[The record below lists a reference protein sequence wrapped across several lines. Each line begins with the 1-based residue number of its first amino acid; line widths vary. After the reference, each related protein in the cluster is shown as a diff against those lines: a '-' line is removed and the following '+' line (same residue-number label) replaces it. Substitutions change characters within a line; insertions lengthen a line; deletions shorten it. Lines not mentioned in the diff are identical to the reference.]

1 MVGCGIRF
9 SFMKV
14 SIIIPVF
21 NEENTIIKILEEI
34 NNQVLEDFS
43 LEIIVVDD
51 CSQDST
57 VDLLKENSS
66 LYTKLIIL
74 DTNLGKGGAVKQGVL
89 KSTGEY
95 ILFQDADLEYSP
107 RDYKKIFDVI
117 KRFNAEV
124 IIGSRFL
131 SPEYTRVHY
140 FYNRIGNRLITLL
153 FNLLHNSTFTDI
165 YSCYLCYKKNL
176 FDPEDLK
183 INGWGQQA
191 EILSNAVK
199 RSSIHFEV
207 PISYNGRS
215 YEEGKKIK
223 ARHFVSVI
231 YTIIKKR
238 IF

>member
-1 MVGCGIRF
+1 MIGCSIRF
-9 SFMKV
+9 NFMDV

-21 NEENTIIKILEEI
+21 NEENTIIKILEEV
-34 NNQVLEDFS
+34 NNQVFEDFL
-43 LEIIVVDD
+43 LEIIVIDD

-74 DTNLGKGGAVKQGVL
+74 DTNLGKGGAVKKGIL
-89 KSTGEY
+89 ESTGEY

-107 RDYKKIFDVI
+107 QDYKKIFNVI
-117 KRFNAEV
+117 KRFHAEV

-140 FYNRIGNRLITLL
+140 FYNKIGNRLITLL

-183 INGWGQQA
+183 INGWGQHA

-199 RSSIHFEV
+199 KSSIHFEV

-223 ARHFVSVI
+223 ARHFVEVI
-231 YTIIKKR
+231 FTIIKKR